1 MGTDIE
7 TYRAAVGA
15 FYLITHRRIVLPK
28 HIGTNLRLSAYCTM
42 TLFILLFL
50 RNFVINDEY
59 SVYKVILLLACMDI
73 EMNPGPNMT
82 DVRALD
88 IFHLN
93 TRSIRN
99 KTEYI
104 NYIVDD
110 YHILCFSET
119 HLDDSV
125 DSASLQFQG
134 FDSPLRKDRS
144 RNGGGVMIYMSNLL
158 KYTRRH
164 DLESQRL
171 ETI

>member
-1 MGTDIE
+1 MGTDIQ

-15 FYLITHRRIVLPK
+15 FYLITHRRIALPK

-73 EMNPGPNMT
+73 EMNPGPTMT

-99 KTEYI
+99 KT
-104 NYIVDD
+104 V
-110 YHILCFSET
+110 H
-119 HLDDSV
+119 
-125 DSASLQFQG
+125 
-134 FDSPLRKDRS
+134 K
-144 RNGGGVMIYMSNLL
+144 
-158 KYTRRH
+158 
-164 DLESQRL
+164 
-171 ETI
+171 